1 MLPYSPYSES
11 EHLARGRASVI
22 GRRRFLQAMAA
33 GVSLSNLAPLPKRK
47 RLVVDTH
54 LEVWTLNAK
63 YPFRHPEPER
73 FQPPSIEA
81 PIENQV
87 AVMEEFD
94 IRYAVLINPRYY
106 GWDNSYIADCR
117 SRFPNRFAAHGLINP
132 LDPQNS
138 TQLEY
143 WIRERGLVGMR
154 LSPIYHSDQTWLNS
168 AQNYPLWKKAEQLG
182 AVFNFYIAPHQMPQL
197 EDMAKRFQGVKI
209 VVDHMGKPDVS
220 ELPPYRNYSKLFSLA
235 KCPNVWVSAS
245 EPYEDSKTKEYPY
258 RDTFPF
264 LRMIYDHFGAER
276 MIWGTGYPRPR
287 WELPMDLELQLVERE
302 IPFYSE
308 RDKDLILG
316 LNALKIWKFPERL

>member
-1 MLPYSPYSES
+1 MK
-11 EHLARGRASVI
+11 I
-22 GRRRFLQAMAA
+22 TRRRCLQLVAA
-33 GVSLSNLAPLPKRK
+33 GATLPKVDVVGKKK
-47 RLVVDTH
+47 RLTIDTH
-54 LEVWTLNAK
+54 LEVWTLNSK

-73 FQPPSIEA
+73 FRPPTMEA

-87 AVMEEFD
+87 AVMEEFG

-117 SRFPNRFAAHGLINP
+117 MRYPDRFVAHGLINP
-132 LDPQNS
+132 LDPKNAE
-138 TQLEY
+138 QLEY
-143 WIRERGLVGMR
+143 WVRERGLSGMR
-154 LSPIYHSDQTWLNS
+154 LSPIYHPQQTWLNS
-168 AQNYPLWKKAEQLG
+168 PENYALWKKAETLG

-197 EDMAKRFQGVKI
+197 EDMAKRYPKVKI
-209 VVDHMGKPDVS
+209 VIDHMGKPDVS
-220 ELPPYRNYSKLFSLA
+220 EPRPYPNFSKLLPLA
-235 KCPNVWVSAS
+235 KSPNVWVSAS

-264 LRMIYDHFGAER
+264 LKMIYEHFGPEK

-316 LNALKIWKFPERL
+316 RNALKIWKFPKG